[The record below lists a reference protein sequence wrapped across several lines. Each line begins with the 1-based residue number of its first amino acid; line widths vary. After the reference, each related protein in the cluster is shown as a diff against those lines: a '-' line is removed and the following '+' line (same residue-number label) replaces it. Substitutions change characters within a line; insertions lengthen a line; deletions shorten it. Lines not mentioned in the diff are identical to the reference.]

1 MHPVNEQRAKWALNA
16 LDTFTVETYGGRNFA
31 DMVEEHPADLDDANT
46 AIQDLICS
54 LMHVA
59 VKQGWNPL
67 EIIRRAEEDFHYEN
81 AKEYDGD

>member
-1 MHPVNEQRAKWALNA
+1 
-16 LDTFTVETYGGRNFA
+16 
-31 DMVEEHPADLDDANT
+31 
-46 AIQDLICS
+46 
-54 LMHVA
+54 MHVA